1 MAADEQCVYNRSMV
15 DSPSIVLF
23 DGHCN
28 LCHGFVVFIIRRDPR
43 GRFKFAS
50 IQSEAGRKALA
61 GAGRA
66 ESLESVVLIENGQV
80 YDRSTAG
87 LRILRSLGAL
97 WPLTCVF
104 MVVPRMLRD
113 AVYNWIARN
122 RYAWFGRTAQCLLPT
137 PEISSR
143 FLH

>member
-1 MAADEQCVYNRSMV
+1 METGH
-15 DSPSIVLF
+15 SIVLF
-23 DGHCN
+23 DGYCN
-28 LCHGFVVFIIRRDPR
+28 LCHGFVIFIVRRDHQ

-50 IQSEAGRKALA
+50 LQSDAGRKVLA
-61 GAGRA
+61 ELGRT
-66 ESLESVVLIENGQV
+66 ESLDSVVLIEQGKV

-97 WPLTCVF
+97 WPMLYVLIL
-104 MVVPRMLRD
+104 VPRPLRD
-113 AVYNWIARN
+113 LVYNWIARN
-122 RYAWFGRTAQCLLPT
+122 RYTWFGRTPQCLLPT